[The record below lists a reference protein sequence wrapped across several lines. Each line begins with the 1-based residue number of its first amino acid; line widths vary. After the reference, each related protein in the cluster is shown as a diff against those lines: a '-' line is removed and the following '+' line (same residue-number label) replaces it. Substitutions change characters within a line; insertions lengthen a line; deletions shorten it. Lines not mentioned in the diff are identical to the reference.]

1 MNSKT
6 IYFLLAFLAVI
17 SVPAVL
23 ILNRTS
29 PENTE
34 PAKIVSPNKL
44 VYSDEQFIL
53 GMVPHHQEAID
64 SSNELLAIAT
74 DPDVRAVAQD
84 IITAQIDEVSS
95 MKEWYTEWYQ
105 KDYRDDRKYKL
116 MMRSPQGLTARQA
129 EAEYVSDMIGHHE
142 HAVLMAQDLLSFSN
156 RPELRLLS
164 ENVITTQTT
173 EILSLKTMLAEKFGQ
188 TPAVIDHSQH

>member
-64 SSNELLAIAT
+64 SSIELLAIAT

-84 IITAQIDEVSS
+84 IITAQKDEVGS
-95 MKEWYTEWYQ
+95 MKEWYTQWYQ
-105 KDYRDDRKYKL
+105 KDYRYDGQYKL

-164 ENVITTQTT
+164 ENVIATQTT

>member
-105 KDYRDDRKYKL
+105 KDYRDDGKYKL

-164 ENVITTQTT
+164 ENVIATQTT

>member
-164 ENVITTQTT
+164 ENVIATQTT

>member
-64 SSNELLAIAT
+64 SSIELLAIAT

-84 IITAQIDEVSS
+84 IITAQKDEVGS
-95 MKEWYTEWYQ
+95 MKEWYTQWYQ
-105 KDYRDDRKYKL
+105 KDYRDDGQYKL

-164 ENVITTQTT
+164 ENVIATQTT

>member
-6 IYFLLAFLAVI
+6 IYFLLAFLTVI

-95 MKEWYTEWYQ
+95 MKDWYTEWYQ
-105 KDYRDDRKYKL
+105 KDYRDDGKYKL

-164 ENVITTQTT
+164 ENVIATQTT

>member
-6 IYFLLAFLAVI
+6 ISFLLAFLAVI

-105 KDYRDDRKYKL
+105 KDYRDDGKYTL

-164 ENVITTQTT
+164 ENVIATQTT

>member
-53 GMVPHHQEAID
+53 GMAPHHQEAID

-105 KDYRDDRKYKL
+105 KDYRDDGKYKL

-164 ENVITTQTT
+164 ENVIATQTT

>member
-6 IYFLLAFLAVI
+6 IYFLLAFLTVI

-53 GMVPHHQEAID
+53 GMAPHHQEAID

-105 KDYRDDRKYKL
+105 KDYRDDGKYKL

-164 ENVITTQTT
+164 ENVIAIQTT

>member
-17 SVPAVL
+17 SVPAVF
-23 ILNRTS
+23 ILNRTA

-64 SSNELLAIAT
+64 SSIELLAIAT

-84 IITAQIDEVSS
+84 IITAQIDEVNS

-105 KDYRDDRKYKL
+105 KDYRDDGKYKL

-129 EAEYVSDMIGHHE
+129 EAEYISDMIGHHE

-164 ENVITTQTT
+164 ENVIATQTT